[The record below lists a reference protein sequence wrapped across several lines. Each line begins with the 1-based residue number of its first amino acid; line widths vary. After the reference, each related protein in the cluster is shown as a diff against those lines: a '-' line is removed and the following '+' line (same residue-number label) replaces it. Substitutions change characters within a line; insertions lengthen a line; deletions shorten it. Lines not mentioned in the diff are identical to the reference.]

1 MSIEQRVKEI
11 LVMHLGVNADQVTS
25 QASLIDDLGAD
36 SLDAVELSLAIE
48 EEFDVI
54 LDDDVAERCQT
65 VADLVAAVKGAEAA

>member
-36 SLDAVELSLAIE
+36 SLDAVELYIAME